1 MFDTAEVLPQLF
13 LSGERHARIGV
24 AELAV
29 VQFAGAHQ
37 LSAINAQAAGGMQ
50 HRQSD
55 AGANRGVE

>member
-1 MFDTAEVLPQLF
+1 MLNAAEVLPQLF

-37 LSAINAQAAGGMQ
+37 VGAINAHAAGGMQ
-50 HRQSD
+50 HCQSD